1 MMNYF
6 DLEKAQQ
13 GHPLITRDGRVA
25 TYITYV
31 EGVACPCC
39 SYLLSDVTFPKWLP
53 KR

>member
-13 GHPLITRDGRVA
+13 GHPLITRDGQRVA

-31 EGVACPCC
+31 EGPLP
-39 SYLLSDVTFPKWLP
+39 LLLLFL
-53 KR
+53 